1 MGTPWVSIIAGSTAV
16 FSAVATGGAWLAAR
30 RANATA
36 DAVARIERD
45 RWHADLLPQFS
56 VRIEM
61 GEGDRATLSVR
72 LVGLLPLCHL
82 DEIRV
87 EVAQSDDMDY
97 TSRLAGGPTEEQVA
111 AQVWGPLRFVPGSVG
126 ADRNGHTVVPFALA
140 VGRGRPFALERTRS
154 PLWWDGNDREE
165 RWRDKW
171 LNLPMRLVLT
181 CRREGF
187 EPWTVP
193 YEVDVPEVPRVRFV
207 G

>member
-1 MGTPWVSIIAGSTAV
+1 MAG
-16 FSAVATGGAWLAAR
+16 

-45 RWHADLLPQFS
+45 RWHAALLPQFS
-56 VRIEM
+56 VRTEV

-72 LVGLLPLCHL
+72 LVGPLPLCRL
-82 DEIRV
+82 DEIRI

-97 TSRLAGGPTEEQVA
+97 TPQLAGGSTEEQVTA
-111 AQVWGPLRFVPGSVG
+111 KVWGPMRFVPGSDG

-171 LNLPMRLVLT
+171 ISLPMRLVLT

-187 EPWTVP
+187 DPWTVP
-193 YEVDVPEVPRVRFV
+193 YEVDVPEVLR
-207 G
+207 

>member
-1 MGTPWVSIIAGSTAV
+1 MRSR
-16 FSAVATGGAWLAAR
+16 WLPR
-30 RANATA
+30 C
-36 DAVARIERD
+36 
-45 RWHADLLPQFS
+45 
-56 VRIEM
+56 
-61 GEGDRATLSVR
+61 GDRCGSCPA
-72 LVGLLPLCHL
+72 
-82 DEIRV
+82 
-87 EVAQSDDMDY
+87 
-97 TSRLAGGPTEEQVA
+97 PTA
-111 AQVWGPLRFVPGSVG
+111 RTGTGI
-126 ADRNGHTVVPFALA
+126 TVVPFALA

-171 LNLPMRLVLT
+171 LSMPMRLVLT

>member
-1 MGTPWVSIIAGSTAV
+1 MGTPWASIIAGSTAV

-30 RANATA
+30 RANSTA

-56 VRIEM
+56 VRIERS
-61 GEGDRATLSVR
+61 EGDRATLSVR
-72 LVGLLPLCHL
+72 LVGPLPLCHL
-82 DEIRV
+82 DEVCV

-97 TSRLAGGPTEEQVA
+97 TPRLAGGPTQEQVA
-111 AQVWGPLRFVPGSVG
+111 AQVWGPLRFVPGSDG
-126 ADRNGHTVVPFALA
+126 ADRNGRKVAPFTLA

-154 PLWWDGNDREE
+154 PLWWEGNDREA

-181 CRREGF
+181 CHREGF
-187 EPWTVP
+187 DLWTVP
-193 YEVDVPEVPRVRFV
+193 YEVDVPEVPQTRFV

>member
-1 MGTPWVSIIAGSTAV
+1 MGTPSASVIAGSTAV

-56 VRIEM
+56 VR
-61 GEGDRATLSVR
+61 
-72 LVGLLPLCHL
+72 LVGPLPLCHL

-87 EVAQSDDMDY
+87 EIAQSDDMDY
-97 TSRLAGGPTEEQVA
+97 TPRLAGGPTEEQVA
-111 AQVWGPLRFVPGSVG
+111 AQVWGPLRFVPGSDG
-126 ADRNGHTVVPFALA
+126 ADRTGHTVVPFALA

-154 PLWWDGNDREE
+154 PFWWEDDDREE

-171 LNLPMRLVLT
+171 LNLPMRLVLS

-187 EPWTVP
+187 DPWTVP

>member
-1 MGTPWVSIIAGSTAV
+1 MGTPWASIIAGSTAV

-45 RWHADLLPQFS
+45 RWHTDLLPQFS
-56 VRIEM
+56 ARIEM

-72 LVGLLPLCHL
+72 LVGPLPLCHL

-97 TSRLAGGPTEEQVA
+97 TPRLAGGPTEEQVA
-111 AQVWGPLRFVPGSVG
+111 AQVWGPLRFVPGSDG
-126 ADRNGHTVVPFALA
+126 ADRNGHTVVPFALT

-193 YEVDVPEVPRVRFV
+193 YEVDVPEAPRVRFV